1 MMEVYFE
8 IQRIA
13 ALHHKIL
20 FEENAYSFFGSGSYL
35 AQDYFLTK
43 IAPYISEEIFGE
55 SYIGEELKKEIDN
68 FVAQYHRGNKFIIDG
83 LIITKDECSYDV
95 QCCSQR
101 SFSFPRVLLGN
112 IMYYVITKVG
122 REGGIRKPQILIT

>member
-1 MMEVYFE
+1 MEVYFE

-43 IAPYISEEIFGE
+43 IAPYFSEEIFGE
-55 SYIGEELKKEIDN
+55 SYIGEELKKEVDKT
-68 FVAQYHRGNKFIIDG
+68 FLDQYKGF
-83 LIITKDECSYDV
+83 
-95 QCCSQR
+95 
-101 SFSFPRVLLGN
+101 
-112 IMYYVITKVG
+112 M
-122 REGGIRKPQILIT
+122 REVYMVHMGKEI